1 MKFLLPFIFIILFG
15 QNLLGQVTLQ
25 GNVVNNKGE
34 ALSRINVLVY
44 LPGNIKL
51 VAFAVS
57 NEDGQF
63 QTTVNSTSD
72 SLVIELSSIQYH
84 NQIRSIANT
93 SQNLHFEL
101 VPDVMQLETVIIKA
115 APIEKRGDTI
125 SYLVSSFAKK
135 EDRSIEDVLRH
146 MPGIE
151 VKTDGTILYQ
161 GMPLQK
167 FYVEG
172 LDLMNGRYGVVSKN
186 LPYNS
191 VGSVEILENNQ
202 PIRILQGRV
211 ASYQASL
218 NLKLKRNI
226 TSTGTAKLGSGLSPF
241 LWDVNITPMIFTKNF
256 QVLLS
261 YQTNNTGND
270 ISKQLTIKT
279 LQDLLQNIDRPVENP
294 HMLNIQTVIP
304 PQIDQNRY
312 LDNNIHLLNFNG
324 LLRISHQFQLRTNL
338 YYINDKQR
346 QQATLQ
352 RTLYTPTDTLAFIE
366 NFTNR
371 FHNNYLHSEFTL
383 SRNVKKNYLN
393 DELKIETR
401 WDEQKGSVLTG
412 DTTIEQS
419 LKEPFRSVSN
429 DLQSIY
435 PMGKHLI
442 EFKSFISYDRS
453 PHSLEVSP
461 GQFDAVLNKDEH
473 YDKVLQQINLK
484 RFYTDNS
491 ASLVFSWKKLS
502 ITPLL
507 GMTYRR
513 QQLKSN
519 IFTTHLNEENEA
531 GKDFSNNLKGR
542 HFRAYLQTEIEYRKS
557 RLTINARLPLSWHQ
571 VYLSDLVS
579 GNGQKLDRFTFDP
592 RLSADYKINGFWRV
606 RGLWSYANRLG
617 DIGGVYYGY
626 ILKNYRFLN
635 RNAAPLLETSH
646 HNFSIF
652 VSYRNP
658 ITSFFNSISYIYT
671 ISHNNLIYS
680 SMVQSDG
687 TTVLQAFQMPNTTY
701 SHNLHGQ
708 TSKYFSAAKATI
720 SLQVNFNRRQGK
732 SLINGE
738 LFDTKNLFYNLIPDI
753 NVRITKWLNSDYS
766 LEASYFQ
773 TFIENEKKNKISILR
788 HKLNVFAFP
797 TNNQLISFS
806 SEYYKLRGSNSFFVD
821 LMYRYTFT
829 KKKIDIE
836 FRWNNIFNSK
846 TYTSFQA
853 NNFTVWESTYLLRP
867 SQMLLSVRFSF

>member
-1 MKFLLPFIFIILFG
+1 MFIILFG

-34 ALSRINVLVY
+34 ALERINVLIY
-44 LPGNIKL
+44 LPGNAKL

-57 NEDGQF
+57 DDKGYF

-72 SLVIELSSIQYH
+72 SLVIELSSIQYQ
-84 NQIRSIANT
+84 NQIRLIANT
-93 SQNLHFEL
+93 SQTLHFEM

-115 APIEKRGDTI
+115 PPIERRGDTI

-151 VKTDGTILYQ
+151 VEADGTILYQ

-172 LDLMNGRYGVVSKN
+172 LDLMNGRYGIVSKN
-186 LPYNS
+186 LPANS
-191 VGSVEILENNQ
+191 VGAVEILENNQ

-226 TSTGTAKLGSGLSPF
+226 TATGTAKLGGGFSPF

-270 ISKQLTIKT
+270 VSKQLTIKT
-279 LQDLLQNIDRPVENP
+279 LRDMLQNIDRPAENP
-294 HMLNIQTVIP
+294 YLLNIQTATP

-324 LLRISHQFQLRTNL
+324 LLRISHQFQLRANL

-346 QQATLQ
+346 QRASLQ
-352 RTLYTPTDTLAFIE
+352 RTLYTPTDTLTFTE
-366 NFTNR
+366 KFNNNF
-371 FHNNYLHSEFTL
+371 HYNYLHSEFTL

-401 WDEQKGSVLTG
+401 WDKQTGSVLTG
-412 DTTIEQS
+412 DKTIEQS

-429 DLQSIY
+429 DLHSIY
-435 PMGKHLI
+435 PVGKHLI
-442 EFKSFISYDRS
+442 EFKSFISYDHS
-453 PHSLEVSP
+453 PHSLEVRP
-461 GQFDAVLNKDEH
+461 GQFDGVLNHGEP

-484 RFYTDNS
+484 RFYTNNS
-491 ASLVFSWKKLS
+491 VSLVFSWKKLS

-507 GMTYRR
+507 GIAYRR
-513 QQLKSN
+513 QMLESN
-519 IFTTHLNEENEA
+519 IFTTQRKKESEIGSGFANKLE
-531 GKDFSNNLKGR
+531 GR
-542 HFRAYLQTEIEYRKS
+542 HTRAYLQTEVQYRKS
-557 RLTINARLPLSWHQ
+557 RLMVKVRLPLSWQQ
-571 VYLSDLVS
+571 VYLNDLLSD
-579 GNGQKLDRFTFDP
+579 NGQKLNRFLFDP
-592 RLSADYKINGFWRV
+592 SLSADYKINGFWRV
-606 RGLWSYANRLG
+606 RGLWGYANRLG

-635 RNAAPLLETSH
+635 RNAAPLLESTR
-646 HNFSIF
+646 HNFSVF
-652 VSYRNP
+652 ASYRNP
-658 ITSFFNSISYIYT
+658 ITSFFNSVSYIYT
-671 ISHNNLIYS
+671 IRHVNLMYS
-680 SMVQSDG
+680 NVVQTDG
-687 TTVLQAFQMPNTTY
+687 TTVLQAFEMPNTTY

-708 TSKYFSAAKATI
+708 TSKYFSSAKTTI
-720 SLQVNFNRRQGK
+720 SFQANFSHLCGK

-738 LFDTKNLFYNLIPDI
+738 LFNTKNLFYNFIPGL
-753 NVRITKWLNSDYS
+753 NVHITKWLNSEYNLD
-766 LEASYFQ
+766 ASYFQ
-773 TFIENEKKNKISILR
+773 TFIENKRKSKISILR

-797 TNNQLISFS
+797 TNNQLVSFS
-806 SEYYKLRGSNSFFVD
+806 SEYYKLRGTNSFFVN
-821 LMYRYTFT
+821 LLYRYTFA
-829 KKKIDIE
+829 KKKIDLE
-836 FRWNNIFNSK
+836 FCWNNIFNSK
-846 TYTSFQA
+846 TYTTYQA

-867 SQMLLSVRFSF
+867 SQMFLSVKFSF